1 MKLLNKT
8 AFNEL
13 ILVQED
19 TVCFHMIEE
28 VKKNVHKYEDATQVL
43 KNFQENWIKPK
54 GITRLDYTI
63 ISLSVKYITQQE
75 IPKNGSPRLNY
86 LEDTYKSWTYKLM
99 THK

>member
-28 VKKNVHKYEDATQVL
+28 VNKKADKYEDATHVL

-63 ISLSVKYITQQE
+63 ILLIVKE
-75 IPKNGSPRLNY
+75 IYNK
-86 LEDTYKSWTYKLM
+86 KF
-99 THK
+99 